1 MRFFDTHAHFSDDS
15 DVTAIERRANAA
27 GVLRILAVGG
37 SEELNRNALRTS
49 GPVALGLDRDQMPF
63 VEEDHHGLR
72 RLIAD
77 NANRVAAIGE
87 TGLDF
92 HYGADTADAQ
102 RELFARQLTL
112 ADELALPVVV
122 HTREADDA
130 TIETLKAAP
139 WRHSGKLRGVIHS
152 YTGGPAFAGRLLD
165 LGFCISFSGIA
176 TFRSA
181 DLVRESARYVP
192 ADRILVETDSPFLA
206 PVPLRGHQCEPAFVV
221 HTAKRIAEER
231 HVPLED
237 FSEQTFLN
245 SCSLFGLQPC

>member
-1 MRFFDTHAHFSDDS
+1 MRLFDTHAHFSDDS
-15 DVTAIERRANAA
+15 DIAAIERRALDA
-27 GVLRILAVGG
+27 GVVRILAVGG
-37 SEELNRNALRTS
+37 SDELNRNALSTS

-63 VEEDHHGLR
+63 GDEDHRNLR

-77 NANRVAAIGE
+77 NADRVAAIGE

-102 RELFARQLTL
+102 RELFARQLAL

-122 HTREADDA
+122 HTREADEA
-130 TIETLKAAP
+130 TIETLRAAP
-139 WRHSGKLRGVIHS
+139 WRHGGKLRGVIHS

-192 ADRILVETDSPFLA
+192 ADMILVETDSPFLA
-206 PVPLRGHQCEPAFVV
+206 PVPLRGRPCEPAFVV
-221 HTAKRIAEER
+221 HTAKRLAEER
-231 HVPLED
+231 DVPFED
-237 FSEQTFLN
+237 FAEQTFIN
-245 SCSLFGLQPC
+245 SCHLFGVQPC